1 MDNQKIIFLEVNMI
15 IIGGQNNFLIAKKMF
30 VDQKQIL
37 VIMLFFL
44 VIFAPFNGWSYF
56 FACEL
61 IVFNLHWHYGELS
74 YI

>member
-1 MDNQKIIFLEVNMI
+1 MI

-61 IVFNLHWHYGELS
+61 IVFNLH
-74 YI
+74 